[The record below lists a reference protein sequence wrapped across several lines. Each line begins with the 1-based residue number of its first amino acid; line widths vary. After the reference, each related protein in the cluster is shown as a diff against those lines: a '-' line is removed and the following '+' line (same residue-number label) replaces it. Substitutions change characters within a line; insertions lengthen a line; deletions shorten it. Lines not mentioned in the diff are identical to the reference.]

1 MRGILSHSSRLLRIN
16 GITPAHAGNTIC
28 EAEITLVVRDHPRTR
43 GEYRM
48 SAHSPKSNW
57 GSPPHTRGIRVIK
70 ELRPTWV
77 GITPAHAGNTI
88 GSYLSQYLAKD
99 HPRTRGE
106 YIDMYKVALEDVG
119 SPPHTRGIL
128 VAQRYRWRRDG
139 ITPAHAG
146 NTASIASATCSV
158 GDHPRTRGEYL
169 AQSVVVVIYPG
180 SPPHTRG
187 IRKVNAQE
195 IPNGGITPAH
205 AGNTGFF
212 SRWKIKS
219 WDHPRT
225 RGEYS
230 RFR

>member
-187 IRKVNAQE
+187 IPCT
-195 IPNGGITPAH
+195 ICCCSDISGITPAH
-205 AGNTGFF
+205 AGNT
-212 SRWKIKS
+212 
-219 WDHPRT
+219 
-225 RGEYS
+225 
-230 RFR
+230 

>member
-1 MRGILSHSSRLLRIN
+1 MSLHYHV
-16 GITPAHAGNTIC
+16 GITPAHAGNTVSFLPT
-28 EAEITLVVRDHPRTR
+28 AADQWDHPRTR

-169 AQSVVVVIYPG
+169 AHSAVVVIYPG

-225 RGEYS
+225 RWEYS
-230 RFR
+230 HFRYCNNVF